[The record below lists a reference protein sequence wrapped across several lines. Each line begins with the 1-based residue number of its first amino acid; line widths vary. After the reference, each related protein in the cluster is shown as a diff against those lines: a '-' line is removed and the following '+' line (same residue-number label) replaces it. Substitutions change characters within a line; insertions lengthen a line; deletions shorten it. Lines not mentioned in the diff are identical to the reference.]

1 MSGSS
6 GFVWDWA
13 FTIKMLP
20 LLIKGAGMTVLIAA
34 CSITLGTCI
43 GLVIALIKVVRNPIL
58 NYLGGLYT
66 WVFRGIPLLVQ
77 LFIIYYALPG
87 ATGINLDPFPAAV
100 LGIGMCGG
108 AYIGE
113 IIRAGIQS
121 IDKGQM
127 EAALSLGMSYS
138 QAMRRII
145 IPQTYRRLIPP
156 MGNEFITLL
165 KDTSLVS
172 VITMVELLR
181 TAQIYASSHFK
192 PFEMYITAGLIY
204 LLLTTFFTVTFGKLE
219 NKLAQSE

>member
-66 WVFRGIPLLVQ
+66 WVFRGIPFSTVIYHLLCLAGSYRYQ
-77 LFIIYYALPG
+77 FRSIPG
-87 ATGINLDPFPAAV
+87 GSFRYRYVWRCL
-100 LGIGMCGG
+100 
-108 AYIGE
+108 YWE

-145 IPQTYRRLIPP
+145 IP
-156 MGNEFITLL
+156 
-165 KDTSLVS
+165 K
-172 VITMVELLR
+172 
-181 TAQIYASSHFK
+181 
-192 PFEMYITAGLIY
+192 
-204 LLLTTFFTVTFGKLE
+204 LTGV
-219 NKLAQSE
+219 